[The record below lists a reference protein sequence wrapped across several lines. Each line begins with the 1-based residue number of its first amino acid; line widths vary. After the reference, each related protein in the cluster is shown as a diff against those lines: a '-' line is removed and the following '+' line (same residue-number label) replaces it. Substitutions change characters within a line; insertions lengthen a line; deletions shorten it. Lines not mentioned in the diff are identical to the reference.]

1 MNPEELLALVVAA
14 ADDLKAINTQVL
26 DVRGKASFTD
36 YMVVTSGASG
46 RQVKAI
52 ANNIIDKAR
61 QSGIR
66 PLGVEGEQQ
75 GEWLL
80 VDFGDVLVHVMHPS
94 TRDFYQLEKLW
105 TGGDAAPESAEGNS
119 D

>member
-1 MNPEELLALVVAA
+1 MNPEELLALVTDA

-26 DVRGKASFTD
+26 DVREKANFTD
-36 YMVVTSGASG
+36 YMVVTSGAST
-46 RQVKAI
+46 RQVRAI
-52 ANNIIDKAR
+52 ADNIIDKVKQR
-61 QSGIR
+61 GMR
-66 PLGVEGEQQ
+66 PLGIEGEQQ

-105 TGGDAAPESAEGNS
+105 SGGEEPEAENPPE
-119 D
+119 